1 MTGDSAITQQLK
13 QPDAVH
19 LDSAFERVAG
29 GPLLM
34 LDQGI
39 AVVLDTGAKEDF
51 DGIEPP
57 SIKLATEFGTAATQQ
72 VAANFDETA
81 QTLQKQFATME
92 LA

>member
-29 GPLLM
+29 PLLT
-34 LDQGI
+34 LDKDI
-39 AVVLDTGAKEDF
+39 FLALDVGTRADF